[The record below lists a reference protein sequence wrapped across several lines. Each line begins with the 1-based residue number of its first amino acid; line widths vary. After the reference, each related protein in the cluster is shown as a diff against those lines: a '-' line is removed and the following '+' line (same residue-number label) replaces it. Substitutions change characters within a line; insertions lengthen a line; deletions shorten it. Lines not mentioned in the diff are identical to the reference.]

1 MVLTK
6 TQINA
11 IKNDFYK
18 RVADKDPDSVNG
30 SIHHEARLVWETI
43 VNSSDEHSPTG
54 KEMFPKWI
62 DQAHDLTDDWFFKI
76 IEGELERRFE

>member
-18 RVADKDPDSVNG
+18 RVADKDPDRVDG
-30 SIHHEARLVWETI
+30 SIHHEAKLVWETI
-43 VNSSDEHSPTG
+43 VNAVEKEHDIKLSSDPWDYDEIIAYLIEDLAIVILE
-54 KEMFPKWI
+54 KE
-62 DQAHDLTDDWFFKI
+62 
-76 IEGELERRFE
+76 